1 MRVQKN
7 DGFSKVMN
15 TLKIELYETGFADLD
30 SEWRQQDVCSPFSRL
45 YYVISGKGY
54 LRIHG
59 GEGGEELHELIP
71 GYLYLIPNGFSYDY
85 FCEDRL
91 EKVYIHI
98 NVLLQNGLE
107 LFNGCKSY
115 YALPVD
121 EVYLNQM
128 KQWMMGRSP
137 EDFFHLQGEVYRAVA
152 AFIKEAGVAEKVD
165 RQYSDMVTKLFAIL
179 PGMKISVSVQEI
191 AKMMSASESTLA
203 KHFKKETG
211 MSIGRYRERLIMD
224 RARQLLAMG
233 KLSLGEIAEEL
244 GFCDQFYFCKYFKHR
259 QGMTPSAYRVYYR
272 K

>member
-1 MRVQKN
+1 
-7 DGFSKVMN
+7 
-15 TLKIELYETGFADLD
+15 
-30 SEWRQQDVCSPFSRL
+30 
-45 YYVISGKGY
+45 
-54 LRIHG
+54 
-59 GEGGEELHELIP
+59 
-71 GYLYLIPNGFSYDY
+71 
-85 FCEDRL
+85 
-91 EKVYIHI
+91 
-98 NVLLQNGLE
+98 
-107 LFNGCKSY
+107 
-115 YALPVD
+115 
-121 EVYLNQM
+121 
-128 KQWMMGRSP
+128 
-137 EDFFHLQGEVYRAVA
+137 VA
-152 AFIKEAGVAEKVD
+152 AFIKEAGVAEKVN
-165 RQYSDMVTKLFAIL
+165 RQYSDMVTKLFVIL